1 MINNECIEGEEGS
14 LLLVPGSDTTHL
26 RISKSPF
33 GFLPLH
39 ASHIFCIV
47 KSWLYCRIK
56 DKLCFGI
63 LLKSV

>member
-33 GFLPLH
+33 GDFFLYTLR
-39 ASHIFCIV
+39 IFFVLSNLGFIV
-47 KSWLYCRIK
+47 E
-56 DKLCFGI
+56 
-63 LLKSV
+63 LKINYALAFY